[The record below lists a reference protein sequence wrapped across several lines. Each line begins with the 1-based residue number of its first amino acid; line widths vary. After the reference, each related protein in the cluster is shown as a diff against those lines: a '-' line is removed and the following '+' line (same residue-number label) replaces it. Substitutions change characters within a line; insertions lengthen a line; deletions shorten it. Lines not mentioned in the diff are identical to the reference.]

1 VKGPWSKE
9 EDDTVMHLVHKY
21 GPKKWSLI
29 ASFLPGRI
37 GKQCRERWHNHLNPD
52 IKKECWSQEED
63 ALIINAHRVHGS
75 KWAKI
80 AALLPGRTDNA
91 IKNHWNSTMKRR
103 YYRNLDFLLCDCHL
117 HWDIFLTRSFKK
129 NRYFSGI
136 KDGDGVVPEIVQA
149 AIHGTYEYSLAQIQN
164 LPTIETL
171 AADGSEDYSASKGLS
186 GSEAEGSEKVED
198 FYCESSSSVA
208 ATPNGAAN
216 PGSYPTP
223 SPPVPA
229 SKKQSKSRPA
239 AQSSPNAQPAIVLV
253 PQDPYR
259 QSPSGPQTPRRM
271 SMAASLGVSVPG
283 AHHFFPG
290 PPHAPSHIPPYAH
303 AAGQHPSYLGTFK
316 GSGRSHRSAAAV
328 AAASP
333 GSYRSPR
340 GGGAYGVRTP
350 LFMHPPTV
358 KWPDM
363 GGHMTAA
370 AAAAYH
376 GVDPGKMLLR
386 PGSDFSGGGMDFGG
400 FGKREEGTE
409 DGDQEGRAAATGA
422 GGGPGASLKDETQS
436 PRQLGYSDTVK
447 RYTVDAH
454 NKVRPHGP
462 PTPAHSLLVT
472 KVGQTRPWLS
482 GTGTDV
488 CWCIRPLHNRMMRGR
503 ILLPCRQGSVV
514 RAIAA
519 LFKVRPQHRTPPLC
533 H

>member
-1 VKGPWSKE
+1 
-9 EDDTVMHLVHKY
+9 
-21 GPKKWSLI
+21 
-29 ASFLPGRI
+29 
-37 GKQCRERWHNHLNPD
+37 
-52 IKKECWSQEED
+52 
-63 ALIINAHRVHGS
+63 
-75 KWAKI
+75 
-80 AALLPGRTDNA
+80 
-91 IKNHWNSTMKRR
+91 
-103 YYRNLDFLLCDCHL
+103 
-117 HWDIFLTRSFKK
+117 
-129 NRYFSGI
+129 
-136 KDGDGVVPEIVQA
+136 
-149 AIHGTYEYSLAQIQN
+149 
-164 LPTIETL
+164 
-171 AADGSEDYSASKGLS
+171 
-186 GSEAEGSEKVED
+186 
-198 FYCESSSSVA
+198 
-208 ATPNGAAN
+208 
-216 PGSYPTP
+216 
-223 SPPVPA
+223 
-229 SKKQSKSRPA
+229 
-239 AQSSPNAQPAIVLV
+239 
-253 PQDPYR
+253 
-259 QSPSGPQTPRRM
+259 
-271 SMAASLGVSVPG
+271 MAASLGVSVPG

-462 PTPAHSLLVT
+462 PTPAHSLARHQDGPDSTLV
-472 KVGQTRPWLS
+472 VRDRDRRLLVRNAAVAQPYDAWPHSASLQTRFRCA
-482 GTGTDV
+482 G
-488 CWCIRPLHNRMMRGR
+488 H
-503 ILLPCRQGSVV
+503 CR
-514 RAIAA
+514 A
-519 LFKVRPQHRTPPLC
+519 F
-533 H
+533 